1 MLEVKI
7 DVVPIIMMNISV
19 GYSGTYHSFF
29 TRIKIVTH
37 PYVTQNFIYTSVL
50 FQATFKKVVND
61 ETTKTE
67 KSADILPSTRIKD
80 GILTYEVK
88 SAQWNRDN
96 GMFE

>member
-1 MLEVKI
+1 MYDPEFHLCL
-7 DVVPIIMMNISV
+7 
-19 GYSGTYHSFF
+19 
-29 TRIKIVTH
+29 RC
-37 PYVTQNFIYTSVL
+37 

-67 KSADILPSTRIKD
+67 KLSDILPSTRIKD

-96 GMFE
+96 GRFE